1 MRRFWD
7 TETNQGRIP
16 TGAELSRAAGVPP
29 ATGLGRRKRRAWEAE
44 LPDHLRRPLA
54 HAGESR

>member
-7 TETNQGRIP
+7 REVTRGRVP

-29 ATGLGRRKRRAWEAE
+29 TTGLGRRKRREWEAE
-44 LPDHLRRPLA
+44 LPEHLKTA
-54 HAGESR
+54 AGTTR